1 MLRVAGVASL
11 ICDDI
16 DLPVEKDNIVT
27 ACLLHDMGNIIKS
40 DLEYFPEFCEPE
52 GLEYWLKVKE
62 EFVSK
67 YGNNED
73 VATDKIIRELGLEK
87 ILGIWEAFGFLKVFS
102 NRDNSD
108 FNKKICYYSDLRV
121 SPAGVV
127 SMPERVKEGRIR
139 YTELGLD
146 FMEIDR
152 EKKDKALAEIEQ
164 QIFSHC
170 KIKPEDI
177 NDISVAPII
186 SKLKDFVIK

>member
-1 MLRVAGVASL
+1 MRTISEIYKEYKIHIGLRMHMLRVAGVASL

-108 FNKKICYYSDLRV
+108 FKKKIWPWRRLNSRFFHT
-121 SPAGVV
+121 A
-127 SMPERVKEGRIR
+127 R
-139 YTELGLD
+139 
-146 FMEIDR
+146 
-152 EKKDKALAEIEQ
+152 
-164 QIFSHC
+164 
-170 KIKPEDI
+170 
-177 NDISVAPII
+177 
-186 SKLKDFVIK
+186 